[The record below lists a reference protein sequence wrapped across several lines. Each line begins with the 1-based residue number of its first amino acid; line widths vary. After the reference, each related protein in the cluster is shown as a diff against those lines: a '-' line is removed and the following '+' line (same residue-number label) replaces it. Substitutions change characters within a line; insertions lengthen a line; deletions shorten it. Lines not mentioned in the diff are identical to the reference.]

1 MDSGAKV
8 DVGETEH
15 DEHTRIL
22 NHLVDCDGTC
32 ANVGVGSEGS
42 FRTRSDTF
50 VLGDLFRVLDFS
62 TSSNV
67 VKLSHDIVRSLDKVP
82 DVEEATINIGG
93 SPLRMRLNGCD
104 EVFQAGGDSLPLLWS
119 GKLRDGVGRHDG
131 CVSMYQYV
139 MLIKIGSA

>member
-1 MDSGAKV
+1 MNSGAEV
-8 DVGETEH
+8 DVGEAEH

-42 FRTRSDTF
+42 FRARSDTF
-50 VLGDLFRVLDFS
+50 VLGDLFRMLNLS

-67 VKLSHDIVRSLDKVP
+67 VQLGHDIMRSLDKVP

-104 EVFQAGGDSLPLLWS
+104 EVCQAGGDVLTLLC
-119 GKLRDGVGRHDG
+119 GGELRDGVRRHDER
-131 CVSMYQYV
+131 VSM
-139 MLIKIGSA
+139 